1 MAQSKRTLVWSL
13 AFVAALGG
21 LLFGYDTAV
30 ISGALGAIDHN
41 FVDPRGLTQTAASSL
56 SGWTVSCALVG
67 CILGALVAGA
77 GAKRYGRKA
86 AMLFSGVL
94 FAVGSVGS
102 AYPELGFAPI
112 GGMGVDALLP
122 FMAYRIIGGIG
133 VGMVSMVSPLYIAEI
148 SPPALRGRTVSLQQV
163 AIVIGINLAQ
173 FGNWVIAARGNEAW
187 TLTVGWRYM
196 LLSEVIPAALFV
208 VLLLFVVPDTP
219 RWLVQQGRQAQA
231 LGVLKRLFSD
241 DDARQTLA
249 EISDS
254 LVEKTRPLGHYGWG
268 VIFVGLALAAF
279 QLLVGINAVLY
290 YAPQMFK
297 NMGSSNDTALLQTV
311 VVGVTNVAFTFVAFA
326 TIDKLGRK
334 PLLIIG
340 SVVMTVTMTALGCM
354 FNAHALGVWALIAV
368 LVYIAGFAM
377 SWGPVVWVLLAEIFP
392 NSIKSKA
399 MAIGIGVEWLSNL
412 LVAWSFDVMDGSSY
426 LNAAF
431 NHAFAYWLYGAMSLL
446 SGLFVLKFVPETKG
460 RRLEH
465 IETLWLRKDAAVA

>member
-1 MAQSKRTLVWSL
+1 MAQSKGTLVWSL
-13 AFVAALGG
+13 SFVAAMGG

-56 SGWTVSCALVG
+56 SGWTVSCALLG
-67 CILGALVAGA
+67 CILGAVVAGA
-77 GAKRYGRKA
+77 CAKRYGRKP
-86 AMLFSGVL
+86 AMLLSGVL

-102 AYPELGFAPI
+102 AYPELGFAAV
-112 GGMGVDALLP
+112 GGMGVNALLP
-122 FMAYRIIGGIG
+122 FIAYRIIGGIG

-173 FGNWVIAARGNEAW
+173 FINWAIAARGNDSWA
-187 TLTVGWRYM
+187 LTVGWRYM
-196 LLSEVIPAALFV
+196 LLSELIPAALFV
-208 VLLLFVVPDTP
+208 VLLFLVPDTP
-219 RWLVQQGRQAQA
+219 RWLVQQGRQDEA

-241 DDARQTLA
+241 GDARQTLA
-249 EISDS
+249 EISGS
-254 LVEKTRPLGHYGWG
+254 LVEKTRPLGHYGWS

-297 NMGSSNDTALLQTV
+297 NMGSSNDTALLQTA

-340 SVVMTVTMTALGCM
+340 SVIMTITMTALGCI
-354 FNAHALGVWALIAV
+354 FNAHALGVWALLAV

-399 MAIGIGVEWLSNL
+399 MALGIGVEWLSNL
-412 LVAWSFDVMDGSSY
+412 IVAWSFDVMDGSSY

-431 NHAFAYWLYGAMSLL
+431 NHAFAYWLYAAMSLL

-465 IETLWLRKDAAVA
+465 IEGLWLRKDAAAA

>member
-1 MAQSKRTLVWSL
+1 MAQSKSTLVWSL

-30 ISGALGAIDHN
+30 ISGALGAIDHI
-41 FVDPRGLTQTAASSL
+41 FVDPRGLPETAASSL

-77 GAKRYGRKA
+77 CTKRYGRKP
-86 AMLFSGVL
+86 AMLLSGLL

-112 GGMGVDALLP
+112 GGMGADALLP

-133 VGMVSMVSPLYIAEI
+133 VGMASMVSPLYIAEI
-148 SPPALRGRTVSLQQV
+148 SPPALRGRMVSLQQV

-173 FGNWVIAARGNEAW
+173 FSNWVIAARGNEAW

-196 LLSEVIPAALFV
+196 LLSEAIPATLFV
-208 VLLLFVVPDTP
+208 ALLLRVPDTP
-219 RWLVQQGRQAQA
+219 RWLVQRGRQEQA
-231 LGVLKRLFSD
+231 LGLLNRLFSD
-241 DDARQTLA
+241 EDAQHTLA
-249 EISDS
+249 EISGS
-254 LVEKTRPLGHYGWG
+254 LVEKTRPLGHYGWS
-268 VIFVGLALAAF
+268 VIFVGLVLAAF

-311 VVGVTNVAFTFVAFA
+311 VVGVTNVAFTFVAFV
-326 TIDKLGRK
+326 TIDKLGRR

-340 SVVMTVTMTALGCM
+340 SVVMAITMTALGCM
-354 FNAHALGVWALIAV
+354 FNAHALGIWALVAV

-399 MAIGIGVEWLSNL
+399 MAIAIGVEWLSNL
-412 LVAWSFDVMDGSSY
+412 IVAWSFDVLDGSSY

-465 IETLWLRKDAAVA
+465 IEGLWLRKDAAIA

>member
-1 MAQSKRTLVWSL
+1 MVQSKSTLVWSL
-13 AFVAALGG
+13 ACVAALGG

-41 FVDPRGLTQTAASSL
+41 FVQPRGLTQTAASSL
-56 SGWTVSCALVG
+56 SGWVVSCALVG

-77 GAKRYGRKA
+77 CAKRYGRKP
-86 AMLFSGVL
+86 AMLLSGVL

-102 AYPELGFAPI
+102 AYPELGFAPV
-112 GGMGVDALLP
+112 GGMGVAALLP

-148 SPPALRGRTVSLQQV
+148 SSPALRGRTVSLQQV

-173 FGNWVIAARGNEAW
+173 LINWVIAARGNEAW

-196 LLSEVIPAALFV
+196 LLSEAIPAALFV
-208 VLLLFVVPDTP
+208 ILLLFVPDTP
-219 RWLVQQGRQAQA
+219 RWLVQQGRQEQA

-241 DDARQTLA
+241 DDARQTLN

-254 LVEKTRPLGHYGWG
+254 LVEKTRPLGHYGWR

-290 YAPQMFK
+290 YAPQMFR
-297 NMGSSNDTALLQTV
+297 NMGSSSDTALLQTV
-311 VVGVTNVAFTFVAFA
+311 IVGVTNVVFTFVAFA
-326 TIDKLGRK
+326 AIDRLGRK

-340 SVVMTVTMTALGCM
+340 SVVMTLTMTALGCM
-354 FNAHALGVWALIAV
+354 FDAHVVGIWALVAV

-412 LVAWSFDVMDGSSY
+412 IVAWSFDVMDGSSY

-431 NHAFAYWLYGAMSLL
+431 NHGFAYWLYGAMSLL
-446 SGLFVLKFVPETKG
+446 SGVFVLKFVPETKG
-460 RRLEH
+460 HRLEQ
-465 IETLWLRKDAAVA
+465 IESLWLRKDAGTA

>member
-1 MAQSKRTLVWSL
+1 MAQSKSTLVWSL

-30 ISGALGAIDHN
+30 ISGALGAIDHI
-41 FVDPRGLTQTAASSL
+41 FVDPRGLPETAASSL

-77 GAKRYGRKA
+77 CTKRYGRKP
-86 AMLFSGVL
+86 AMLLSGLL

-112 GGMGVDALLP
+112 GGMGADALLP

-133 VGMVSMVSPLYIAEI
+133 VGMASMVSPLYIAEI
-148 SPPALRGRTVSLQQV
+148 SPPALRGRMVSLQQV

-173 FGNWVIAARGNEAW
+173 FSNWVIAARGNEAW

-196 LLSEVIPAALFV
+196 LLSEAIPATLFV
-208 VLLLFVVPDTP
+208 ALLLRVPDTP
-219 RWLVQQGRQAQA
+219 RWLVQRGRQEQA
-231 LGVLKRLFSD
+231 LGLLNRLFSD
-241 DDARQTLA
+241 EDAQHTLA
-249 EISDS
+249 EISGS
-254 LVEKTRPLGHYGWG
+254 LVEKTRPLGHYGWS
-268 VIFVGLALAAF
+268 VIFVGLVLAAF

-311 VVGVTNVAFTFVAFA
+311 VVGVTNVAFTFVAFV
-326 TIDKLGRK
+326 TIDKLGRR

-340 SVVMTVTMTALGCM
+340 SVVMAITMTALGCM
-354 FNAHALGVWALIAV
+354 FNAHALGIWALVAV

-399 MAIGIGVEWLSNL
+399 MAIAIGVEWLANL
-412 LVAWSFDVMDGSSY
+412 IVAWSFDVMDGSSY

-465 IETLWLRKDAAVA
+465 IEGLWLRKDAAIA

>member
-1 MAQSKRTLVWSL
+1 MAQSKSTLVWSL

-41 FVDPRGLTQTAASSL
+41 FVDPRKLTETSASSL

-67 CILGALVAGA
+67 CVLGALIAGA
-77 GAKRYGRKA
+77 CAKRYGRKS

-112 GGMGVDALLP
+112 GAMGVNALLP

-133 VGMVSMVSPLYIAEI
+133 VGMASMVSPLYIAEI
-148 SPPALRGRTVSLQQV
+148 SPPALRGRMVSLQQI

-173 FGNWVIAARGNEAW
+173 FINWVIAARGNEAW

-196 LLSEVIPAALFV
+196 LLSEAIPAALFV
-208 VLLLFVVPDTP
+208 LLLFLVPDTP
-219 RWLVQQGRQAQA
+219 RWLVQKGRQDQA

-241 DDARQTLA
+241 SDAGQTLA
-249 EISDS
+249 EISGS
-254 LVEKTRPLGHYGWG
+254 LVEKTRPLGHYGWR

-290 YAPQMFK
+290 YAPQMFR

-326 TIDKLGRK
+326 AIDKLGRK

-340 SVVMTVTMTALGCM
+340 SVIMTITMTALGCM
-354 FNAHALGVWALIAV
+354 FNAHALGVWALVAV

-412 LVAWSFDVMDGSSY
+412 IVAWSFDVMDGSSY

-465 IETLWLRKDAAVA
+465 MESLWLRKDAAIA

>member
-1 MAQSKRTLVWSL
+1 MAQAKSRLVWSL
-13 AFVAALGG
+13 AVVAALGG

-56 SGWTVSCALVG
+56 SGWAVSCALVG
-67 CILGALVAGA
+67 CILGAFVAGA
-77 GAKRYGRKA
+77 CAKRYGRKP

-112 GGMGVDALLP
+112 GGMGAAALLP
-122 FMAYRIIGGIG
+122 FMVYRIIGGIG

-173 FGNWVIAARGNEAW
+173 FSNWIIAAHGNGAAW

-196 LLSEVIPAALFV
+196 LLSEVVPAALFV
-208 VLLLFVVPDTP
+208 TLLLVVPDTP
-219 RWLVQQGRQAQA
+219 RWLVQQGRQDQA
-231 LGVLKRLFSD
+231 LGVLKRLLSD
-241 DDARQTLA
+241 GDARQTLA
-249 EISDS
+249 EISAS
-254 LVEKTRPLGHYGWG
+254 LVENTRPLGHYGWG

-311 VVGVTNVAFTFVAFA
+311 VVGITNVAFTFVAFVA
-326 TIDKLGRK
+326 IDKLGRK

-340 SVVMTVTMTALGCM
+340 SVVMTLTMTALGCM
-354 FNAHALGVWALIAV
+354 FNAHTLGVWALVAV

-399 MAIGIGVEWLSNL
+399 MALGIGVEWLSNL
-412 LVAWSFDVMDGSSY
+412 IVAWSFDVMDGSSY

-465 IETLWLRKDAAVA
+465 IEGLWLRKATAVT